1 MKFSQIEINNF
12 RQYYGNNVVNLE
24 PEKTK
29 NIILI
34 GGRNGYGKTNFLI
47 SLVWC
52 LYGEKIAQVD
62 DNFKKEIQK
71 EKNYSNFMQES
82 LNTNAKNDDIKEFNI
97 KLLINELD
105 LPKISNFEN
114 DISSIQISRT
124 YNVENPS
131 FNKLIISDV
140 ATGKELFSED
150 DDKIN
155 FINDYIIPLDA
166 AKFVF
171 FDAEKISELASLPT
185 KEEGVFL
192 NDALGKILGLDIY
205 EDLIEDLE
213 KYCNDLKKDVASTS
227 LQSAIKNNEKEVE
240 ITNSEIEEIELEIAQ
255 LKKDISDHKGKI
267 NEFELFLN
275 QNNIVQTGENDREK
289 IIEKKEELEKKKIE
303 FENDFIDLSEILP
316 LAILTGKLEEVQE
329 QLQIQNDVN
338 NLGNESND
346 IRLKIDE
353 LIERLLNQPPE
364 PENSSFNFKDKLFYY
379 NKAQTIANELFSE
392 NTSVKEELDFEHDL
406 NNADKSIIENTVN
419 LINSQSKDVFRA
431 VFENVNNNQI
441 EIQKIKNTLSKI
453 DTDVVDDYTRETII
467 KKEEEVR
474 TLELKNQEIG
484 RLLSSQETLVK
495 KNTSLGK
502 EYKSLLQKINV
513 SQANKNKYEKAKEF
527 INILKKFVT
536 EEKIR
541 KRDNLEINILSEL
554 KSLLHK
560 LKDEINPN
568 NFITRVT
575 VSILPENNGMKINL
589 FNKEDEEIKK
599 EKLSSGEKQI
609 YISCLIK
616 ALIKEAIQDFPIF
629 IDTPLGRLDNEHIKN
644 ILLYYYPN
652 LSEQVVI
659 LSTNNEITTNRFNEI
674 EKNVAKTYLL
684 VNDGKKTSIK
694 QGYFKSSEA

>member
-12 RQYYGNNVVNLE
+12 RQYYSNNVVNLE
-24 PEKTK
+24 PEKNK

-71 EKNYSNFMQES
+71 EKNYSNFMLES
-82 LNTNAKNDDIKEFNI
+82 LNINAKNEGVKEFNI
-97 KLLINELD
+97 SLLINELD
-105 LPKISNFEN
+105 LPKIANFEN
-114 DISSIQISRT
+114 EISSIQINRT

-131 FNKLIISDV
+131 LNRLIIKDV
-140 ATGKELFSED
+140 ATGNEIFSED
-150 DDKIN
+150 EDKIN

-192 NDALGKILGLDIY
+192 NDALGKILGLDVY

-213 KYCNDLKKDVASTS
+213 KYCNELKKDVASTS
-227 LQSAIKNNEKEVE
+227 LQSIISNKETEVK
-240 ITNSEIEEIELEIAQ
+240 ITNSEIEEINFEIAS
-255 LKKDISDHKGKI
+255 LTKEIDKHKIQIK
-267 NEFELFLN
+267 EYETFLN
-275 QNNIVQTGENDREK
+275 QNNIVLTGENDREK
-289 IIEKKEELEKKKIE
+289 IIDKKEELEKKKID
-303 FENDFIDLSEILP
+303 FENDFIELSEILP
-316 LAILTGKLEEVQE
+316 LTILTGKLEEIQE
-329 QLQIQNDVN
+329 QLQIQNDLN
-338 NLGNESND
+338 NFGNESND
-346 IRLKIDE
+346 IKRKIDL
-353 LIERLLNQPPE
+353 LIERLLNQPPD

-379 NKAQTIANELFSE
+379 NKAQVIANELFNE
-392 NTSVKEELDFEHDL
+392 NSSFKDELDFEHDL
-406 NNADKSIIENTVN
+406 NNSDKSIIENTVN
-419 LINSQSKDVFRA
+419 LINSQSKEVFKA
-431 VFENVNNNQI
+431 IFDNINNNQN
-441 EIQKIKNTLSKI
+441 EVQKINNTLSKI
-453 DTDVVDDYTRETII
+453 DTDVIDEYTRENII
-467 KKEEEVR
+467 KKEQHER
-474 TLELKNQEIG
+474 DLGDKNQKIG
-484 RLLSSQETLVK
+484 RLLTTQENLMK

-502 EYKSLLQKINV
+502 EYKALLQKIDVNL
-513 SQANKNKYEKAKEF
+513 ANKNKFEKAKEY
-527 INILKKFVT
+527 INVLNKFVT
-536 EEKIR
+536 DEKIR

-568 NFITRVT
+568 NFITRVS

-589 FNKEDEEIKK
+589 FNNEGEEIKK

-659 LSTNNEITTNRFNEI
+659 LSTNNEITPNRFNEI
-674 EKNVAKTYLL
+674 ENNVAKTYLL

-694 QGYFKSSEA
+694 PGYFKSSEA

>member
-12 RQYYGNNVVNLE
+12 RQYYGNNIVNLE
-24 PEKTK
+24 PETNK

-71 EKNYSNFMQES
+71 ERNYSNFMLES
-82 LNTNAKNDDIKEFNI
+82 LNTSAKKEGVKEFSVNLIIKE
-97 KLLINELD
+97 LQ

-114 DISSIQISRT
+114 EVKSIQINRS
-124 YNVENPS
+124 YNIESPTQNRLTI
-131 FNKLIISDV
+131 KDLIS
-140 ATGKELFSED
+140 GNELFTDDED
-150 DDKIN
+150 KLN

-192 NDALGKILGLDIY
+192 NDALGKILGLDVY

-213 KYCNDLKKDVASTS
+213 KYCNELKKDVASTS
-227 LQSAIKNNEKEVE
+227 LQSIISNKEKEIE
-240 ITNSEIEEIELEIAQ
+240 ITNSEIEGIDVEIAR
-255 LKKDISDHKGKI
+255 LRKEITEHKSKI
-267 NEFELFLN
+267 KEFELFLN
-275 QNNIVQTGENDREK
+275 QNNIVLTGENDREQ
-289 IIEKKEELEKKKIE
+289 IAEKKEELEKKKID

-316 LAILTGKLEEVQE
+316 LAILTGKLEEVKE
-329 QLQIQNDVN
+329 QLLIQNELN
-338 NLGNESND
+338 NLENDSNE
-346 IRLKIDE
+346 IRHKIDE
-353 LIERLLNQPPE
+353 FIERLLNQPPD
-364 PENSSFNFKDKLFYY
+364 PENSTFNFKDKLFYY
-379 NKAQTIANELFSE
+379 NKAQKIVDELFNE
-392 NTSVKEELDFEHDL
+392 GNSVVEQLDFEHDL
-406 NNADKSIIENTVN
+406 NNADRIIIENTVN
-419 LINSQSKDVFRA
+419 LISSQSKDVFKA
-431 VFENVNNNQI
+431 VFDNLNNNQN
-441 EIQKIKNTLSKI
+441 EIQKLKNTLSKI
-453 DTDVVDDYTRETII
+453 DTDVIDDYTRETIV
-467 KKEEEVR
+467 KKEKEDYN
-474 TLELKNQEIG
+474 LELKNQDVG
-484 RLLSSQETLVK
+484 RLLTSQENLLK

-502 EYKSLLQKINV
+502 EYKALLQKIDVN
-513 SQANKNKYEKAKEF
+513 QANKNKFEKAKDY
-527 INILKKFVT
+527 ISVLNKFVT

-541 KRDNLEINILSEL
+541 KKENLEINILSEL

-560 LKDEINPN
+560 LNNDFEPN
-568 NFITRVT
+568 NFITRVS
-575 VSILPENNGMKINL
+575 VSILPDNNGMKINL
-589 FNKEDEEIKK
+589 FNKEGEEIKK

-659 LSTNNEITTNRFNEI
+659 LSTNNEITPNRYYEI
-674 EKNVAKTYLL
+674 ENNVAKTYLL

>member
-12 RQYYGNNVVNLE
+12 RQYYGNNIVNLE
-24 PEKTK
+24 PEKNK

-52 LYGEKIAQVD
+52 LYGGKIAQVD

-71 EKNYSNFMQES
+71 EKNYSNFMLES
-82 LNTNAKNDDIKEFNI
+82 LNTNAKNEGVKEFNI
-97 KLLINELD
+97 SLLINELD

-114 DISSIQISRT
+114 EISSIQINRT

-131 FNKLIISDV
+131 LNRLIIKDV
-140 ATGKELFSED
+140 ATGNELFSED

-192 NDALGKILGLDIY
+192 NDALGKILGLDVY

-227 LQSAIKNNEKEVE
+227 LQSAIRNNEKEVE
-240 ITNSEIEEIELEIAQ
+240 ITISEIEEIDLEIAQ
-255 LKKDISDHKGKI
+255 LKKDISEHKGKI
-267 NEFELFLN
+267 KEFELFLN
-275 QNNIVQTGENDREK
+275 QNNIVLTGENDREQ
-289 IIEKKEELEKKKIE
+289 IIEKKEELEKKKID
-303 FENDFIDLSEILP
+303 FENDFIELSEILP

-346 IRLKIDE
+346 IKLKIDE

-379 NKAQTIANELFSE
+379 NKAQAIATELFNE
-392 NTSVKEELDFEHDL
+392 NNSVKEELDFEHDL

-453 DTDVVDDYTRETII
+453 DTDVIDDYTRETIV
-467 KKEEEVR
+467 KKEEEDR
-474 TLELKNQEIG
+474 TLEVKNQEIG
-484 RLLSSQETLVK
+484 RLLTSQETLVK

-502 EYKSLLQKINV
+502 EYKALLQKIDVNL
-513 SQANKNKYEKAKEF
+513 ANCTF
-527 INILKKFVT
+527 
-536 EEKIR
+536 R
-541 KRDNLEINILSEL
+541 
-554 KSLLHK
+554 
-560 LKDEINPN
+560 
-568 NFITRVT
+568 
-575 VSILPENNGMKINL
+575 
-589 FNKEDEEIKK
+589 
-599 EKLSSGEKQI
+599 
-609 YISCLIK
+609 
-616 ALIKEAIQDFPIF
+616 
-629 IDTPLGRLDNEHIKN
+629 
-644 ILLYYYPN
+644 
-652 LSEQVVI
+652 
-659 LSTNNEITTNRFNEI
+659 
-674 EKNVAKTYLL
+674 
-684 VNDGKKTSIK
+684 
-694 QGYFKSSEA
+694 